1 MNVLLDTHSLLW
13 MAEGDNRLS
22 VTARAEI
29 ENRNNLRFVS
39 VASYW
44 EMAIKLQLGKLQ
56 LKKGLQSVIDFAT
69 QLGVKTLTIDIQHI
83 ELLKELKSIHRDPF
97 DRMLVA
103 QATHEDLVIITI
115 DKNIKQYP
123 IKTIW

>member
-1 MNVLLDTHSLLW
+1 
-13 MAEGDNRLS
+13 
-22 VTARAEI
+22 
-29 ENRNNLRFVS
+29 
-39 VASYW
+39 
-44 EMAIKLQLGKLQ
+44 MAIKLQLGKLQ
-56 LKKGLQSVIDFAT
+56 LKKGLRSVIDFAT

-97 DRMLVA
+97 DSMLVA

>member
-22 VTARAEI
+22 ALARAEI

-39 VASYW
+39 IASYW

-56 LKKGLQSVIDFAT
+56 LKKGLRSVIDFAT